1 MENNK
6 LNNSESTE
14 DSENFT
20 TMNNQSSKWIDN
32 SGDEVNDVFGFNAS
46 AELVNGRA
54 AMVGFLMLI
63 LTELVFHGR
72 PVTSAIFGIN
82 WTMLKINNKFK
93 VFLYISIW
101 VIIWGSIASLIDLP
115 FLKNGIYREGDLG
128 QYLTFS
134 FTAMIS
140 IITAKNIFNKINL

>member
-6 LNNSESTE
+6 LNESESTE
-14 DSENFT
+14 NTENIST
-20 TMNNQSSKWIDN
+20 INNQDSKWIDN
-32 SGDEVNDVFGFNAS
+32 SGEEVNDVFGFNAS

-82 WTMLKINNKFK
+82 
-93 VFLYISIW
+93 
-101 VIIWGSIASLIDLP
+101 
-115 FLKNGIYREGDLG
+115 
-128 QYLTFS
+128 
-134 FTAMIS
+134 
-140 IITAKNIFNKINL
+140 

>member
-6 LNNSESTE
+6 LSDSESTE
-14 DSENFT
+14 DNDNISKINDQE
-20 TMNNQSSKWIDN
+20 SKWIDN
-32 SGDEVNDVFGFNAS
+32 SGEEVYDVFGFNAS

-82 WTMLKINNKFK
+82 
-93 VFLYISIW
+93 
-101 VIIWGSIASLIDLP
+101 
-115 FLKNGIYREGDLG
+115 
-128 QYLTFS
+128 
-134 FTAMIS
+134 
-140 IITAKNIFNKINL
+140 

>member
-14 DSENFT
+14 DTENIST
-20 TMNNQSSKWIDN
+20 IKNQDSKWIDN
-32 SGDEVNDVFGFNAS
+32 SGEEVNDVFGFNPS

-63 LTELVFHGR
+63 LTELVFQGR

-82 WTMLKINNKFK
+82 WTMVKTNHKFK
-93 VFLYISIW
+93 VFLYISVW

-115 FLKNGIYREGDLG
+115 FLKNGIYSEGDLG

-134 FTAMIS
+134 LTAMIS
-140 IITAKNIFNKINL
+140 IISANKIFRKINL

>member
-6 LNNSESTE
+6 LNDSESTE
-14 DSENFT
+14 DNENIST
-20 TMNNQSSKWIDN
+20 INDQESKWIDN

-82 WTMLKINNKFK
+82 
-93 VFLYISIW
+93 
-101 VIIWGSIASLIDLP
+101 
-115 FLKNGIYREGDLG
+115 
-128 QYLTFS
+128 
-134 FTAMIS
+134 
-140 IITAKNIFNKINL
+140 

>member
-6 LNNSESTE
+6 FI
-14 DSENFT
+14 DSELNGENET
-20 TMNNQSSKWIDN
+20 ISTINNQDSKWIDN
-32 SGDEVNDVFGFNAS
+32 RGEEVNDVFGFNAS

-82 WTMLKINNKFK
+82 
-93 VFLYISIW
+93 
-101 VIIWGSIASLIDLP
+101 
-115 FLKNGIYREGDLG
+115 
-128 QYLTFS
+128 
-134 FTAMIS
+134 
-140 IITAKNIFNKINL
+140 